1 MMRVNGQALRAI
13 RERSGY
19 SIRGLAAESGI
30 AKSTISAIEQGDR
43 PVPLPATI
51 RALAGAL
58 LVPTTA
64 LLNPYEED
72 NDE

>member
-1 MMRVNGQALRAI
+1 MRVNGQALRAI

-64 LLNPYEED
+64 LLDSSVENVE
-72 NDE
+72 

>member
-1 MMRVNGQALRAI
+1 MQVNGQALRAI

-43 PVPLPATI
+43 PVPQPATI
-51 RALAGAL
+51 RALASAL

-64 LLNPYEED
+64 LLNPSKED
-72 NDE
+72 NDG

>member
-1 MMRVNGQALRAI
+1 MRVNGQALRAI

-19 SIRGLAAESGI
+19 SIRGLAAEAGV

-51 RALAGAL
+51 RALASAL

-64 LLNPYEED
+64 LLDSSVEVNE
-72 NDE
+72 

>member
-1 MMRVNGQALRAI
+1 MRVNGQALRAI

-64 LLNPYEED
+64 LLDSSQEATD
-72 NDE
+72 G